1 MLLRSPFVAASLA
14 LLVAAAPP
22 QQSMPDMPGMNHH
35 DAPAPG
41 PLFSVGDWAKGA
53 QLFTGLGTFHRK
65 ASTRSAQAHAYFDQ
79 GMRLLW
85 AFNHDEATR
94 SFAKAAQLDPRCA
107 ICFWGVALTLGPNYN
122 MPMMAESRAKV
133 AWDALQQAKAH
144 AATATPVEQALITA
158 LDKRFLGPKP
168 LDPSNTGPVLTGYA
182 KAMGA
187 VAKRFPNDLDVQV
200 MHAEAI
206 MNMNPWKLWNQDGTP
221 APGTMDAVQALEAA
235 IARDKLHPGA
245 NHYYIHAIEAS
256 RHPEKALPS
265 AERLKAM
272 MPGAGHMVHM
282 PAHILQLVG
291 RYEESAEANR
301 NGAAADIAYYAK
313 TRPLD
318 YYPMYTAHNYQFL
331 ASSAAME
338 GRRAETIA
346 ALKQARTMAPD
357 EMLLAMGNLDWTI
370 GYLYDAYVRFG
381 QWDAMLAEPA
391 PNPKLHGLT
400 VGYWSDRAIALAA
413 KGQVVEAE
421 AAAATMDKAI
431 AAAPAEYQG
440 GMNMAKPLF
449 EIAALR
455 ARARIAQAKGDAAG
469 AVALLTQAVAIE
481 DRLSY
486 NEPTDEFFPTR
497 HLLGAALLTAGKPAE
512 AESVYREDLKRN
524 PANGWALYGLAAALD
539 AQKRDGGSARADQA
553 KAWTH
558 ADTPLTA
565 SAF

>member
-1 MLLRSPFVAASLA
+1 MAHRTTFAALPLA
-14 LLVAAAPP
+14 LLVATAPP
-22 QQSMPDMPGMNHH
+22 QQAMPDMPGMDHH
-35 DAPAPG
+35 DARAPG
-41 PLFSVGDWAKGA
+41 PLLRVADWAKGA
-53 QLFTGLGTFHRK
+53 QLFTGLGSFRRR
-65 ASTRSAQAHAYFDQ
+65 ASTKSPQAQAYFNQ

-94 SFAKAAQLDPRCA
+94 SFARAAQIDPRCA

-133 AWDALQQAKAH
+133 AWDALQRARAH
-144 AATATPVEQALITA
+144 AAGATPVEQALIAA
-158 LDKRFLGPKP
+158 LARRFLGPKP

-182 KAMGA
+182 QAMGA

-221 APGTMDAVQALEAA
+221 APGTIDAVQALEAV
-235 IARDKLHPGA
+235 IARDTLHPGA

-301 NGAAADIAYYAK
+301 KGAAADIAYFGK

-338 GRRAETIA
+338 GRRAETLS
-346 ALKQARTMAPD
+346 ALRQARTMAPD

-413 KGQVVEAE
+413 KGQISEAE
-421 AAAATMDKAI
+421 ASAATMDKAI
-431 AAAPAEYQG
+431 AAAPADYQG

-455 ARARIAQAKGDAAG
+455 ARARIAQAKGDVAS
-469 AVALLTQAVAIE
+469 AVGLLTQAVAIE
-481 DRLSY
+481 DRLAY

-497 HLLGAALLTAGKPAE
+497 HLLGAALLAAGKPAE
-512 AESVYREDLKRN
+512 AEAAYREDLKRN
-524 PANGWALYGLAAALD
+524 PANGWALYGLATALD
-539 AQKRDGGSARADQA
+539 AQKRDAGTTRTEQA
-553 KAWTH
+553 KAWRH

>member
-1 MLLRSPFVAASLA
+1 MSRIMLAALPLA
-14 LLVAAAPP
+14 LLIAAAPP
-22 QQSMPDMPGMNHH
+22 QQSMPGMNHS
-35 DAPAPG
+35 DTTAPG
-41 PLFSVGDWAKGA
+41 PLLSVADWAKGA
-53 QLFTGLGTFHRK
+53 QLFTGLGNFHRK
-65 ASTRSAQAHAYFDQ
+65 ASTRSPQAQVYFDQ
-79 GMRLLW
+79 GMRFLW

-94 SFAKAAQLDPRCA
+94 SFAKAAQLDPKCA

-122 MPMMAESRAKV
+122 MPVMAESRARV
-133 AWDALQQAKAH
+133 AWDALQKAKAH
-144 AATATPVEQALITA
+144 AASATPVERALIDA
-158 LDKRFLGPKP
+158 IAKRFMGPKP
-168 LDPSNTGPVLTGYA
+168 LDPSNTAPVLTGYA
-182 KAMGA
+182 QAMGA

-206 MNMNPWKLWNQDGTP
+206 MNMNPWKLWSQDGSP
-221 APGTMDAVQALEAA
+221 APGTMDTVQALEGV
-235 IARDKLHPGA
+235 IAHDRLHPGA
-245 NHYYIHAIEAS
+245 NHYYIHAVEAS
-256 RHPEKALPS
+256 AHPEKALPS

-301 NGAAADIAYYAK
+301 KGAAADIAYFGK
-313 TRPLD
+313 TQPLD

-338 GRRAETIA
+338 GRRAETIS
-346 ALKQARTMAPD
+346 ALKQARAMASD

-370 GYLYDAYVRFG
+370 GYLYDAYIRFG

-391 PNPKLHGLT
+391 PNPRLHGLT
-400 VGYWSDRAIALAA
+400 VSYWSDRAIALAA
-413 KGQVVEAE
+413 KGQVAEAE
-421 AAAATMDKAI
+421 TAAAAMDKAI
-431 AAAPAEYQG
+431 AGAPADYQG
-440 GMNMAKPLF
+440 GMNLAKPLF

-455 ARARIAQAKGDAAG
+455 ARARIAQAKGDG
-469 AVALLTQAVAIE
+469 GTAVTLLNQAVGIE
-481 DRLSY
+481 DKLAY

-497 HLLGAALLTAGKPAE
+497 HLLGAALLASGKPTEAE
-512 AESVYREDLKRN
+512 AVYRADLKRN
-524 PANGWALYGLAAALD
+524 PGNGWALYGLGAALD
-539 AQKRDGGSARADQA
+539 AQQRTADASTAHADQV